1 MEKEALI
8 QQLKEKVGETDFGVL
23 SEKTVDALVTP
34 LLPSFADDEKVT
46 EDSWTMPVNVF
57 KNFIGQY
64 RHELAQGSEAEKQR
78 IAKENESKVKQ
89 LADTLFARY
98 KEDWE
103 KSHPALNEDNGE
115 GDNKNVKPS
124 DTEDLLKKLEGRLFG
139 EDGKGGLIGGKLT
152 AVESFIDDARQREE
166 TKKVEEI
173 KRQLKDYLVKERK
186 AGREAVVDLA
196 IELSGIKSDGNISEQ
211 KVQVEKIYEE
221 QYRRFY
227 GDGGKPFG
235 GDSTG
240 DGNDTDPDEDVKAY
254 LEKRKQA
261 DEERAKRLSE
271 VKSSFV

>member
-8 QQLKEKVGETDFGVL
+8 EQLKEKVGETDFSVL

-46 EDSWTMPVNVF
+46 EDSWTMPVNLF
-57 KNFIGQY
+57 KNFVGQY

-78 IAKENESKVKQ
+78 IAKENESKVKH
-89 LADTLFARY
+89 LAEDLFSQFKKDWEEKHSFPL
-98 KEDWE
+98 KEDD
-103 KSHPALNEDNGE
+103 KK
-115 GDNKNVKPS
+115 GDVEKPS
-124 DTEDLLKKLEGRLFG
+124 ETEDLLKKLEGRLFG

-152 AVESFIDDARQREE
+152 AVEAFIDD
-166 TKKVEEI
+166 TKKKEEAKNVEEI
-173 KRQLKDYLVKERK
+173 KHQLKDYLMKERK

-196 IELSGIKSDGNISEQ
+196 ISLSDIQSDGNISEQ

-227 GDGGKPFG
+227 GDGGKPYG

-240 DGNDTDPDEDVKAY
+240 GRNEADPDDDVKAY
-254 LEKRKQA
+254 LEKRKKA
-261 DEERAKRLSE
+261 DEERAIKLSE
-271 VKSSFV
+271 VKNSFV